1 MFIAVLGWQK
11 YDEAVRNASWLMF
24 IVQRVPCRKASVAWW
39 RHQKETFSA
48 SLAFVWG
55 IHRSLVNST
64 HKGQWC
70 GALMFSLTWAW
81 INGRVNNSEYYDG
94 KTADT
99 QPRKYENNGKGRY
112 SCLVVDINHTTQVS
126 IFPIF
131 HIYRGFVILK
141 VLWKYLYDSTPCRRR
156 RHARRTGCFGY
167 TRVGSISPM
176 QDLTVWLPSCV
187 ISENSRSLAA
197 IFFSDG
203 NTRHCSRV
211 YISRDLIWIKIVVG
225 KTIYKQ
231 IMIILAIRFAV
242 LSTVFQWK

>member
-1 MFIAVLGWQK
+1 MPYICDILLLQCISIWCMDWAKIFFHYFILLLSYYSFEMVSMSSLYIKKVNTLHYMCVNKILTCVYKTRRNDMKEMKCSNMELPTQFNKICK
-11 YDEAVRNASWLMF
+11 YHV
-24 IVQRVPCRKASVAWW
+24 
-39 RHQKETFSA
+39 T
-48 SLAFVWG
+48 
-55 IHRSLVNST
+55 
-64 HKGQWC
+64 
-70 GALMFSLTWAW
+70 
-81 INGRVNNSEYYDG
+81 
-94 KTADT
+94 
-99 QPRKYENNGKGRY
+99 
-112 SCLVVDINHTTQVS
+112 
-126 IFPIF
+126 
-131 HIYRGFVILK
+131 IY
-141 VLWKYLYDSTPCRRR
+141 STPGR

-176 QDLTVWLPSCV
+176 QDLTVWPPSCV

-231 IMIILAIRFAV
+231 IVIILAIRFAV